1 MAKSMSVSH
10 LDQVREDVERWQRQG
25 ALDGEL
31 YANYLARFK
40 YQVPESFS
48 EAKSLIVVAVPQPIC
63 ELTFVWE
70 GKRIPAVVPPT
81 YANAV
86 EVDMEI
92 VDLLEKGDGNGVHLM
107 RAILPHKTLAA
118 RTGLVEY
125 GRNNIT
131 YVTGFGSFHRLT
143 SFFTNRELPD
153 DWQERQV
160 MERCA
165 ECGACQKACPT
176 QAIAEDRFLL
186 HAERC
191 ITYHNEMPAET
202 PFPSYIS
209 EGMHNAVVGCMICQK
224 VCPANAK
231 VKDWMVHCREL
242 NEEETKFLI
251 KGDFSGPRGKAM
263 AAKLE
268 PLGLELNLFPRN
280 LQALFDRA

>member
-1 MAKSMSVSH
+1 VS
-10 LDQVREDVERWQRQG
+10 
-25 ALDGEL
+25 
-31 YANYLARFK
+31 
-40 YQVPESFS
+40 ESFP

-70 GKRIPAVVPPT
+70 GKRIRAVVPPT

-86 EVDMEI
+86 DVDTEI

-118 RTGLVEY
+118 RSGLVEY
-125 GRNNIT
+125 GQNNIT
-131 YVTGFGSFHRLT
+131 YVPGFGSFHRLT

-153 DWQERQV
+153 DWQERKV

-176 QAIAEDRFLL
+176 QAIAEDHFLL

-191 ITYHNEMPAET
+191 ITYHNEMPAEI
-202 PFPSYIS
+202 PFPNYIS
-209 EGMHNAVVGCMICQK
+209 EGMHNAVVGCMICQR

-231 VKDWMVHCREL
+231 VKDWMVHCPEL
-242 NEEETKFLI
+242 NEDETQFLI
-251 KGDFSGPRGKAM
+251 RGDFSGPRGKVM
-263 AAKLE
+263 AARLE
-268 PLGLELNLFPRN
+268 LLGLELSMFPRN
-280 LQALFDRA
+280 LKALFDRV